1 MTEGLKCCVNFGLN
15 VPCVELQLGTRF
27 ILRVKEKNAAVT
39 KEKAAPQEVHRRVT
53 SAIKEMQLHSRAPVR
68 CCY

>member
-1 MTEGLKCCVNFGLN
+1 MYPVWSFGL
-15 VPCVELQLGTRF
+15 EQDLFQEW
-27 ILRVKEKNAAVT
+27 KKNAAVK

-53 SAIKEMQLHSRAPVR
+53 SAIKEMQLHSPAPVR